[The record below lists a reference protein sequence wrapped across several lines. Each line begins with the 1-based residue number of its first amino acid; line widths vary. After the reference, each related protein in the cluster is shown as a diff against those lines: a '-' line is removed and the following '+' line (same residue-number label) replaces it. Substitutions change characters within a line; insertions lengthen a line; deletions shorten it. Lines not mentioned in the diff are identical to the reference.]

1 MSGFDEGGIY
11 YSDQQF
17 VTQHGAA
24 HGDEAAP
31 QLSRAQALAKFGEF
45 IRAFQIDPKS
55 STFYYADQLARCKDR
70 LRVDIGHLSHDV
82 YGIPELQ
89 QALVENPAEYLPILE
104 QAAKQ
109 ESQRIQSLLEDGSD
123 PDVKD
128 VQVLL
133 YKGETGRSRVP
144 HVTMRD
150 IKPEAY
156 VSKLVIVPGIVTA
169 ASRPK
174 HKATYIMLQCKEC
187 KATKK
192 ITCRPGVGGAL
203 IPRMCDAAALPGQSN
218 QCGQDP
224 YIVLADRAECV
235 DQQTLKMQE
244 RPEDVPTGDL
254 PRSMMCLVDRRL
266 VGSVSPGTR
275 VTAVGILSIFQG
287 KDGGGN
293 QRDKAG
299 AVAIRQPYLR
309 VIGFQE
315 DVLNGDTA
323 RRPTFSLEE
332 EAEFK
337 EFAAQPGASDRI
349 FARIAPQIFGSPD
362 IKKAIAC
369 LLFGGSRK
377 RMPDG
382 TYRRGDIN
390 VLLLGDPSTAKSQF
404 LKFTSK
410 TAPIAVYTSGKGSSA
425 AGLTASVIRDPA
437 SKEFYLEGGAMV
449 LADGGVV
456 CIDEFDKMR
465 PEDRVAIH
473 EAMEQQTISIAK
485 AGITTMLR
493 SRTSVLA
500 AANPPSG
507 RYDDLKSAQENIDL
521 QSTILSRFD
530 LIFIVKDE
538 RSAARDMQIAKHVL
552 DVHRMAGTQP
562 EADEEEKREEAFL
575 KRYIEYCR
583 QSCSPRI
590 VDSAAKLLA
599 NEYVELRAESKCA
612 AGADGSDIPAI
623 PVTVRQ
629 LEAVIRISESL
640 AKMNLQ
646 TTASEAH
653 VRQALE
659 LFKTS
664 TMDAVKSG
672 LMDVAVFTD
681 EQRQEV
687 HRVEEQIKRR
697 VAIGSF
703 VSERKLV
710 DELVRVGFSENL
722 VRKGL
727 MFLQTTGDFE
737 YRRERRLVH
746 RMK

>member
-1 MSGFDEGGIY
+1 MSGFDEGGVY

-17 VTQHGAA
+17 VSAGAA
-24 HGDEAAP
+24 ADEAALP
-31 QLSRAQALAKFGEF
+31 SRAQALSKFGEF
-45 IRAFQIDPKS
+45 IRTFQIDPKS
-55 STFYYADQLARCKDR
+55 GAFPYADQLARRKDS
-70 LRVDIGHLSHDV
+70 LRVDIGHLSHPV
-82 YGIPELQ
+82 YGAPELAT
-89 QALVENPAEYLPILE
+89 ALVDNPAEYLPIFE
-104 QAAKQ
+104 QAARQ
-109 ESQRIQSLLEDGSD
+109 ESQRIQNLMEDGSD
-123 PDVKD
+123 PEVKE
-128 VQVLL
+128 VQVMLF
-133 YKGETGRSRVP
+133 KSETSRSRVP
-144 HVTMRD
+144 HVSMRD

-156 VSKLVIVPGIVTA
+156 VSKLVIVPGIITA

-174 HKATYIMLQCKEC
+174 HKATYLTIQCKEC
-187 KATKK
+187 KATKR
-192 ITCRPGVGGAL
+192 IACRPGVGGAM

-218 QCGQDP
+218 QCGTDP
-224 YIVLADRAECV
+224 YIVLADKSECV

-332 EAEFK
+332 EVEFK
-337 EFAAQPGASDRI
+337 EFAAQPGAMERI

-362 IKKAIAC
+362 IKKAIAS
-369 LLFGGSRK
+369 LLFGGARK

-425 AGLTASVIRDPA
+425 AGLTASVIR
-437 SKEFYLEGGAMV
+437 
-449 LADGGVV
+449 
-456 CIDEFDKMR
+456 
-465 PEDRVAIH
+465 
-473 EAMEQQTISIAK
+473 TISIAK

-538 RSAARDMQIAKHVL
+538 RSVERDMQIARHVL
-552 DVHRMAGTQP
+552 DVHRLAGAQP

-590 VDSAAKLLA
+590 TDSAAKLLA
-599 NEYVELRAESKCA
+599 NEYVELRAESKRA
-612 AGADGSDIPAI
+612 ASADGSDIPAI

-629 LEAVIRISESL
+629 LEAVIRIAESL

-646 TTASEAH
+646 TVATEAH

-659 LFKTS
+659 LFKIS

-681 EQRQEV
+681 EQRQEI

-710 DELVRVGFSENL
+710 DELVRVGFNENL

>member
-1 MSGFDEGGIY
+1 VDLSHLLHPQY
-11 YSDQQF
+11 
-17 VTQHGAA
+17 GAPELA
-24 HGDEAAP
+24 HALIDDPALYLPLFEAAAKVE
-31 QLSRAQALAKFGEF
+31 SR
-45 IRAFQIDPKS
+45 
-55 STFYYADQLARCKDR
+55 
-70 LRVDIGHLSHDV
+70 
-82 YGIPELQ
+82 
-89 QALVENPAEYLPILE
+89 
-104 QAAKQ
+104 
-109 ESQRIQSLLEDGSD
+109 RIHSRREDGSE
-123 PDVKD
+123 PEVSE
-128 VQVLL
+128 VQVMLH
-133 YKGETGRSRVP
+133 KSGPGGELADSL
-144 HVTMRD
+144 TMREV
-150 IKPEAY
+150 KPEQY
-156 VSKLVIVPGIVTA
+156 VSRLVIVPGIVIA

-174 HKATYIMLQCKEC
+174 HKATRVTLQCRTC
-187 KATKK
+187 KATKSLA
-192 ITCRPGVGGAL
+192 CRPGFGGTQ
-203 IPRMCDAAALPGQSN
+203 IPRKCEGNAPLPGLPRN
-218 QCGQDP
+218 AECGMDP
-224 YIVLADRAECV
+224 FVVIPERASCV

-254 PRSMMCLVDRRL
+254 PRSMLCLVDRRL
-266 VGSVSPGTR
+266 CSSVSPGTR
-275 VTAVGILSIFQG
+275 VTALGILSIFAAKEGAAGKRNGQG
-287 KDGGGN
+287 GV
-293 QRDKAG
+293 
-299 AVAIRQPYLR
+299 AVRQPYLR
-309 VIGFQE
+309 IVGFQE

-323 RRPTFSLEE
+323 RRPTFSVEE
-332 EAEFK
+332 EQAFR
-337 EFAAQPGASDRI
+337 EFAGSPGATDAL
-349 FARIAPQIFGSPD
+349 FGRIAPQIFGHAD

-369 LLFGGSRK
+369 LLFGGARK

-437 SKEFYLEGGAMV
+437 SREFYLEGGAMV

-530 LIFIVKDE
+530 LIFIVRDE
-538 RSAARDMQIAKHVL
+538 RSADRDRAIARHVL
-552 DVHRMAGTQP
+552 EVHRAAGAAR
-562 EADEEEKREEAFL
+562 EADDADERREEEFL
-575 KRYIEYCR
+575 KRYVEYCR
-583 QSCSPRI
+583 TQCSPRLT
-590 VDSAAKLLA
+590 DAAARLLA
-599 NEYVELRAESKCA
+599 NEYVELRGEAKKAAA
-612 AGADGSDIPAI
+612 AGSSDGSDIPAV

-629 LEAVIRISESL
+629 LEAMVRISESL
-640 AKMNLQ
+640 AKMGLQ
-646 TTASEAH
+646 ASATEAH
-653 VRQALE
+653 VRQALD
-659 LFKTS
+659 LFRTS
-664 TMDAVKSG
+664 TMDAVRSG

-681 EQRQEV
+681 EQRAEV
-687 HRVEEQIKRR
+687 HRVEEQIRRR

-703 VSERKLV
+703 VAERKLV
-710 DELVRVGFSENL
+710 DELVRVGFNESL

-727 MFLQTTGDFE
+727 LFLQSNGDFE

-746 RMK
+746 RIK